1 MAQKMMDLS
10 CADFASALAAKAS
23 VPGGGGA
30 AAYAG
35 ALGVALGSMA
45 GNFTVGKK
53 AYAQVED
60 QVRDLLA
67 EGEGIR
73 ERLLGL
79 VEADAAAFEPLSRA
93 YGIPKDDPTRAEV
106 LETATKEA
114 LQAPLQ
120 MMREICEAIAMLEKM
135 ERVGSKMLVSD
146 VGCGASLCAAALEMA
161 SLNVFINTKSLADRD
176 YAVQVEAECDTL
188 LETYLPRARDVAKR
202 VGASIRG

>member
-1 MAQKMMDLS
+1 MDGCETGNLQDASFDEGMLMTQKMMDLS
-10 CADFASALAAKAS
+10 CTEFASELAAKVS

-53 AYAQVED
+53 AYAHVED
-60 QVRDLLA
+60 QVRELLDQ
-67 EGEGIR
+67 GEGIR

-106 LETATKEA
+106 LEAATKEA

-120 MMREICEAIAMLEKM
+120 MMREICDAIEMLEKM
-135 ERVGSKMLVSD
+135 EQVGSKMLVSD
-146 VGCGASLCAAALEMA
+146 VGCGASLSAAALEMA
-161 SLNVFINTKSLADRD
+161 
-176 YAVQVEAECDTL
+176 
-188 LETYLPRARDVAKR
+188 
-202 VGASIRG
+202 